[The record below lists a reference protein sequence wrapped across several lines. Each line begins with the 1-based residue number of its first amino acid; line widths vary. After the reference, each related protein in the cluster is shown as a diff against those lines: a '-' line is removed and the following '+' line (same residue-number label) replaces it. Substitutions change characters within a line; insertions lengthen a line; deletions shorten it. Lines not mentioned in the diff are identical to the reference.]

1 MSRLLD
7 LQDDGREAFAR
18 AFPTIAANLARPL
31 RNPGVEAVAHGLTV
45 LAARVERVLDATAPL
60 AAVHFADLLF
70 PELLRPFPASTI
82 VEVVPTGTAAR
93 ERHSFP
99 PGLEFEGIAVEGT
112 RARFRAHA
120 PVRLDP
126 WRVEDARL
134 AWSTERGQSL
144 EIVLAPLQVREGL
157 APPSPLPLRLHVAGE
172 PRSALTL
179 LSSIEERVA
188 SIEIVSGEH
197 TVEIPRSALRRWGL
211 RTSEALLPEERLE
224 HPGYRLVRELLILPT
239 KFAFLEIDSD
249 RAPPVPAAPRHT
261 LRLRF
266 ETPLPAS
273 VQVTRE
279 SFRTNCVPVSNTFDT
294 TTDPLRVALE
304 RPSHV
309 LRPAGYPPAHA
320 EVYGVRRV
328 TTRLRSGERVE
339 IAEGAAFDGTPG
351 ALRGVFYTLHRAAPD
366 PGRAADLSLELE
378 VAADATEPPELDVL
392 TLDVWATNRSLPS
405 ALGVGD
411 VRIATPWSPSSCTF
425 RNIVAVTP
433 YRPAPLADDLRWRT
447 LALLGL
453 TTRPIAR
460 ADSLRTLL
468 HALNLHRTA
477 DRQAARAHAQRLEA
491 IAAVTMRA
499 ATHPIERGVARGSDV
514 LLELAERAFD
524 SEGEAVLFARV
535 LAQLFAH
542 ECSLNSFARTTVRFT
557 GNGRTVAFPP
567 LSEDRTV
574 E

>member
-1 MSRLLD
+1 MARD
-7 LQDDGREAFAR
+7 VPTGGGAAREAFAR

-31 RNPGVEAVAHGLTV
+31 RDPAVEAIAHGLTV
-45 LAARVERVLDATAPL
+45 LAGRVERVLDATAPR

-70 PELLRPFPASTI
+70 PELLRPFPAATI
-82 VEVVPTGTAAR
+82 VEVLPTGRAAR
-93 ERHSFP
+93 ERRTFP

-120 PVRLDP
+120 PTRIDP
-126 WRVEDARL
+126 WRVEDAKL
-134 AWSTERGQSL
+134 AWSSERGQSL
-144 EIVLAPLQVREGL
+144 EIALAPHHLREGAAL
-157 APPSPLPLRLHVAGE
+157 PSPLPLRLYVAGE
-172 PRSALTL
+172 PRIALTL
-179 LSSIEERVA
+179 LSSIEERLA
-188 SIEIVSGEH
+188 AIELVSGER
-197 TVEIPRSALRRWGL
+197 TVEVPRSALRRWGL
-211 RTSEALLPEERLE
+211 RTAEALLPEDRLE
-224 HPGYRLVRELLILPT
+224 HPGHRLVRELLILPM
-239 KFAFLEIDSD
+239 KFAFLEIESAG
-249 RAPPVPAAPRHT
+249 APPRPTTPRVT

-273 VQVTRE
+273 VQVTGE
-279 SFRTNCVPVSNTFDT
+279 SFRTNCFPVSNTFGT

-328 TTRLRSGERVE
+328 TTRLPSGERAE

-351 ALRGVFYTLHRAAPD
+351 ALPGVFYTLRREAPD
-366 PGRAADLSLELE
+366 PGRAGDLSLELE
-378 VAADATEPPELDVL
+378 VATDAADSPELDVL

-405 ALGVGD
+405 ALD
-411 VRIATPWSPSSCTF
+411 VRIATPWSPPSCTF

-433 YRPAPLADDLRWRT
+433 YRPAPLEGDLRWRT

-460 ADSLRTLL
+460 ASSLRTLL
-468 HALNLHRTA
+468 HALDLHRTA
-477 DRQAARAHAQRLEA
+477 DRQAARAHAHRLEA
-491 IAAVTMRA
+491 IHAVTMRA
-499 ATHPIERGVARGSDV
+499 ATHPIERGVARGTDV
-514 LLELAERAFD
+514 LLELAEHAFD
-524 SEGEAVLFARV
+524 SEGEAILFARV

-557 GNGRTVAFPP
+557 GNGRSVTFPP
-567 LSEDRTV
+567 VSEDRTV